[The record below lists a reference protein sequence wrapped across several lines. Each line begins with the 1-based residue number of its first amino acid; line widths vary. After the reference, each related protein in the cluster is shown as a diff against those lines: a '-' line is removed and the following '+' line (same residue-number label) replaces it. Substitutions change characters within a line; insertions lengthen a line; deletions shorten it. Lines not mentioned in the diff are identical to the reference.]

1 MNGKG
6 VLEVGNNGGCL
17 CFIGCYGLH
26 LPESGKGVWELRRYG
41 GSLLL
46 RGAYSLLVK
55 FSPECLYK
63 EGQDYMRF

>member
-6 VLEVGNNGGCL
+6 VLEVGNNGGFL

-46 RGAYSLLVK
+46 RGAYFTPSLSSFPLNVFTRRAK
-55 FSPECLYK
+55 IT
-63 EGQDYMRF
+63 